1 LVGHILILFPFSGI
15 FTFFF
20 SSTGIPETH
29 PFPFFLNNPKES
41 KYGNDLDK
49 NCRGQ
54 VLEKL
59 SHLKR
64 EDIIITPH
72 AGIRAAQRNIGME
85 EIYSNLLNPSKLT
98 FAEFEGDAED
108 GKKYCCYFNT
118 SKKRFNLYVIV
129 INNNV
134 TVVTVFEANKK
145 LQRRAEKNAKI
156 PI

>member
-1 LVGHILILFPFSGI
+1 M
-15 FTFFF
+15 
-20 SSTGIPETH
+20 E
-29 PFPFFLNNPKES
+29 
-41 KYGNDLDK
+41 K
-49 NCRGQ
+49 NCKEQ
-54 VLEKL
+54 VLERLAKV
-59 SHLKR
+59 KR

-72 AGIRAAQRNIGME
+72 AGVRAAQRNIKME
-85 EIYSNLLNPSKLT
+85 DIYINLLNPSKLA
-98 FAEFEGDAED
+98 FAEYEGESED

-134 TVVTVFEANKK
+134 TVVTVFGANKK